1 MHFIYIDIYRYRYM
15 QIYIYI
21 YKKLRTLAHFLDFPY
36 YWLNCGF
43 PNWCTSIRGT
53 PNQQVAT
60 QCFSG
65 CNCAFRIRGTPV
77 QMLWVPNFRL
87 PFYEICVQNQ
97 SGNKNLRSQQRI
109 PTLAVQ
115 VRLLLGQSTYLL
127 FNSDIVNAVLKA
139 DGVRGYGV
147 GTKSYLQPAEIES
160 FNLGRWICKLF
171 REASRQLDFI
181 RCRHVFKRV
190 CCLFCLSKF

>member
-1 MHFIYIDIYRYRYM
+1 MNFIYIDIYRYRYM

-43 PNWCTSIRGT
+43 PNQCTSIRGT

-65 CNCAFRIRGTPV
+65 CNCAFSIRGTPV

-109 PTLAVQ
+109 PTLAIQVQ
-115 VRLLLGQSTYLL
+115 LLLEQNTYLL
-127 FNSDIVNAVLKA
+127 FNSDIVNVVLKA
-139 DGVRGYGV
+139 DGGERLRGGHKV
-147 GTKSYLQPAEIES
+147 
-160 FNLGRWICKLF
+160 LF
-171 REASRQLDFI
+171 TVS
-181 RCRHVFKRV
+181 
-190 CCLFCLSKF
+190 